1 MDIRRFAIIFG
12 LAISTYFLIL
22 AWNDDYGQA
31 TVANAPIAQNTAINV
46 SDSPI
51 TGEIVAAGESST
63 NDSDIPNVVPAAVEE
78 PIIQA
83 PASTELIQI
92 KTDVLNVTISPLGGE
107 IVEVS
112 LPAYPADNEN
122 KDIPFVLMENN
133 ARRVYVAQSGL
144 LDSKG
149 KQWEKNQAYSAS
161 QVNYQLD
168 EASDSLIVELS
179 TQLDNI
185 TIKKIFTFQRN
196 NYLIDVKYQVANGSD
211 SQWRGVFFAQLKRDR
226 SEDPQQG
233 NSMGMQAYLGP
244 AITTNLSKYEK
255 VSFDDIDDRRLAETV
270 DGGWVAML
278 QHYFVSAWVANPDM
292 THSVYA
298 KPNKQGEYIVG
309 FHDGKTPLQVA
320 AGETGIVGAQL
331 YVGPKS
337 QYILAEVAE
346 SLDLTVDYGWLYW
359 IAKPL
364 FAIMNFIESGYINF
378 FDLFEIDFG
387 AGVGNWGV
395 AIILLTVFIKLCFFK
410 LSAASYRSMAN
421 MRKVAPKL
429 AAIREQHSD
438 NKEKLGQEMMALY
451 KKEKINPLG
460 GCLPI
465 LVQMPV
471 FIALYWVLA
480 ESVELRQAPF
490 FLWINDLSAIDPYF
504 VLPLLMGASMF
515 VQMQLN
521 PTPPDPV
528 QARVMKLM
536 PVIFT
541 VFFLFFPSGLVLYWV
556 VNNLLSITQQYVI
569 TKQIENADS

>member
-22 AWNDDYGQA
+22 SWNDDYGQS
-31 TVANAPIAQNTAINV
+31 TVANAPIAQNTAIQV
-46 SDSPI
+46 GDSPPSSDI
-51 TGEIVAAGESST
+51 IAAGESSV
-63 NDSDIPNVVPAAVEE
+63 DESDIPSIVPAILE
-78 PIIQA
+78 PV
-83 PASTELIQI
+83 TEVFENTQLIQI
-92 KTDVLNVTISPLGGE
+92 KTDVLNVTINPLGGE

-112 LPAYPADNEN
+112 LPAYPADIAN

-149 KQWEKNQAYSAS
+149 KQWEKSQAYSTP
-161 QVNYQLD
+161 QVNYQLND
-168 EASDSLIVELS
+168 ASDTLTVELS
-179 TQLDNI
+179 TQLNDVEV
-185 TIKKIFTFQRN
+185 KKIFTFQRN
-196 NYLIDVKYQVANGSD
+196 DYLIDVQYQIANGSD
-211 SQWRGVFFAQLKRDR
+211 TQWRGVFFAQLKRDR

-233 NSMGMQAYLGP
+233 SSMGMQAYLGP

-255 VSFDDIDDRRLAETV
+255 ISFDDIDDKRLAKTV

-278 QHYFVSAWVANPDM
+278 QHYFVAAWVANPDE

-309 FHDGKTPLQVA
+309 FHDGKTPLEVA
-320 AGETGIVGAQL
+320 AGEIGTVGAQL
-331 YVGPKS
+331 YVGPKT
-337 QYILAEVAE
+337 QYVLADVAE
-346 SLDLTVDYGWLYW
+346 NLDLTVDYGWLWW
-359 IAKPL
+359 IAQPL

-378 FDLFEIDFG
+378 LGMVEIDLG
-387 AGVGNWGV
+387 GGVGNWGV

-410 LSAASYRSMAN
+410 LSATSYRSMAN

-429 AAIREQHSD
+429 AVIREQYAD

-490 FLWINDLSAIDPYF
+490 MLWINDLSAIDPYF

-521 PTPPDPV
+521 PTPPDPI

-536 PVIFT
+536 PIIFT

-569 TKQIENADS
+569 TKQIENADN

>member
-31 TVANAPIAQNTAINV
+31 TVANAPIAQNTTIQV
-46 SDSPI
+46 GDSPPASDI
-51 TGEIVAAGESST
+51 IAAGESSV
-63 NDSDIPNVVPAAVEE
+63 DESDIPTIVPAILE
-78 PIIQA
+78 PAIEVFENTQ
-83 PASTELIQI
+83 LIQI
-92 KTDVLNVTISPLGGE
+92 KTDVLNVTINPLGGE

-112 LPAYPADNEN
+112 LPAYPADIAD

-149 KQWEKNQAYSAS
+149 KQWEKTQAYSTS

-168 EASDSLIVELS
+168 DASDTLTVELS
-179 TQLDNI
+179 TQLNDVEV
-185 TIKKIFTFQRN
+185 KKVFTFQRN
-196 NYLIDVKYQVANGSD
+196 NYLIDVQYQIANNSD
-211 SQWRGVFFAQLKRDR
+211 AQWRGVFFAQLKRDR

-233 NSMGMQAYLGP
+233 SSMGMQAYLGP

-255 VSFDDIDDRRLAETV
+255 ISFDDIDDKRLAKTV

-278 QHYFVSAWVANPDM
+278 QHYFVAAWVANPDE

-309 FHDGKTPLQVA
+309 FHNGKTPLEVA
-320 AGETGIVGAQL
+320 VGETGSVGAQL
-331 YVGPKS
+331 YVGPKT
-337 QYILAEVAE
+337 QYVLADVAE
-346 SLDLTVDYGWLYW
+346 NLDLTVDYGWLWW
-359 IAKPL
+359 IAQPL

-378 FDLFEIDFG
+378 LGMVEIDLG
-387 AGVGNWGV
+387 GGVGNWGV

-410 LSAASYRSMAN
+410 LSATSYRSMAN

-429 AAIREQHSD
+429 AAIREQHAD

-490 FLWINDLSAIDPYF
+490 MLWINDLSAIDPYF

-536 PVIFT
+536 PIIFT

-569 TKQIENADS
+569 TKQIENADT

>member
-22 AWNDDYGQA
+22 AWNDDYGQT
-31 TVANAPIAQNTAINV
+31 TVANAPIAQNSAIEV
-46 SDSPI
+46 GDSP
-51 TGEIVAAGESST
+51 AAGEIIAAGDSSA
-63 NDSDIPNVVPAAVEE
+63 NDSDIPNVVPDTIE
-78 PIIQA
+78 PVVKA
-83 PASTELIQI
+83 EVSTQLIQV
-92 KTDVLNVTISPLGGE
+92 KTDVLNVTISPFGGE

-112 LPAYPADNEN
+112 LPAYPADISN

-144 LDSKG
+144 LDAKG
-149 KQWEKNQAYSAS
+149 KQWEKTQAYSAS
-161 QVNYQLD
+161 DVNYQLD
-168 EASDSLIVELS
+168 DSSDTLVVEL
-179 TQLDNI
+179 TTDLEGVEV
-185 TIKKIFTFQRN
+185 KKVFTFQRN

-211 SQWRGVFFAQLKRDR
+211 SQWNGVFFAQLKRDR
-226 SEDPQQG
+226 SDDPSKG
-233 NSMGMQAYLGP
+233 SSMGMQAYLGP

-255 VSFDDIDDRRLAETV
+255 VSFDDIDDKRLSETV

-278 QHYFVSAWVANPDM
+278 QHYFVSAWVANPEM

-320 AGETGIVGAQL
+320 AGETGTIGAQL

-337 QYILAEVAE
+337 QYVLADVAE
-346 SLDLTVDYGWLYW
+346 NLDLTVDYGWLWW
-359 IAKPL
+359 IAQPL
-364 FAIMNFIESGYINF
+364 FAVMNFIESGYINF
-378 FDLFEIDFG
+378 LGLMEIDLG
-387 AGVGNWGV
+387 GGLGNWGV
-395 AIILLTVFIKLCFFK
+395 AIILLTVLIKLAFFK
-410 LSAASYRSMAN
+410 LSATSYRSMAN

-429 AAIREQHSD
+429 TAIREKYGD

-536 PVIFT
+536 PIIFT

>member
-31 TVANAPIAQNTAINV
+31 AVANAPIAQNSAIEV
-46 SDSPI
+46 GDSP
-51 TGEIVAAGESST
+51 AAGDILAAGQGSD
-63 NDSDIPNVVPAAVEE
+63 NNSDIPYVVPAALE
-78 PIIQA
+78 PEVQA
-83 PASTELIQI
+83 AASTQLIQV
-92 KTDVLNVTISPLGGE
+92 KTDVLNVTINPLGGE

-112 LPAYPADNEN
+112 LPAYPADISD
-122 KDIPFVLMENN
+122 KSIPFVLMENN

-144 LDSKG
+144 LDAKG
-149 KQWEKNQAYSAS
+149 KQWEKTQVYSAS
-161 QVNYQLD
+161 QVSYQLD
-168 EASDSLIVELS
+168 ETADTLTVELS
-179 TQLDNI
+179 TQLDNVEV
-185 TIKKIFTFQRN
+185 KKVFTFQRN

-233 NSMGMQAYLGP
+233 SSMGMQAYLGP

-255 VSFDDIDDRRLAETV
+255 VSFDDIDDKRLAETV

-278 QHYFVSAWVANPDM
+278 QHYFVSAWVANPE
-292 THSVYA
+292 TSHSVYA

-320 AGETGIVGAQL
+320 AGEIGTVGAQL

-337 QYILAEVAE
+337 QYVLADVAE
-346 SLDLTVDYGWLYW
+346 NLDLTVDYGWLWW
-359 IAKPL
+359 IAQPL
-364 FAIMNFIESGYINF
+364 FAVMNFIESGYINF
-378 FDLFEIDFG
+378 LGMMEIDLG
-387 AGVGNWGV
+387 GGVGNWGV
-395 AIILLTVFIKLCFFK
+395 AIILLTVLIKLAFFK
-410 LSAASYRSMAN
+410 LSATSYRSMAN

-429 AAIREQHSD
+429 AAIREQHGD

>member
-31 TVANAPIAQNTAINV
+31 TVSNAPIAQNTSIEIG
-46 SDSPI
+46 DSPSSN
-51 TGEIVAAGESST
+51 EIVVAGESSA
-63 NDSDIPNVVPAAVEE
+63 NDNDIPNVIPSSIE
-78 PIIQA
+78 PEINEVV
-83 PASTELIQI
+83 STEYIQV
-92 KTDVLNVTISPLGGE
+92 KTDVLNVTINPLGGE

-112 LPAYPADNEN
+112 LPAYPADIKD

-149 KQWEKNQAYSAS
+149 KQWEKSQPYSTAK
-161 QVNYQLD
+161 VNYQLD
-168 EASDSLIVELS
+168 DSANTLTVELY
-179 TQLDNI
+179 TQLDNVEV
-185 TIKKIFTFQRN
+185 KKVFTFERN
-196 NYLIDVKYQVANGSD
+196 NYVIDVKYQVANGSD
-211 SQWRGVFFAQLKRDR
+211 SQWNGVFFAQLKRDR
-226 SEDPQQG
+226 SEDPHQG
-233 NSMGMQAYLGP
+233 SSMGMQAYLGP

-255 VSFDDIDDRRLAETV
+255 VSFDDIDDSKLSETV

-278 QHYFVSAWVANPDM
+278 QHYFVSAWVADPDIS
-292 THSVYA
+292 HSVYA

-309 FHDGKTPLQVA
+309 FHDGKTPLQVSS
-320 AGETGIVGAQL
+320 GDTGSVGAKL

-337 QYILAEVAE
+337 QYVLANVAE
-346 SLDLTVDYGWLYW
+346 NLNLTVDYGWLWW
-359 IAKPL
+359 IAQPL
-364 FAIMNFIESGYINF
+364 FEIMNFIESGYINF
-378 FDLFEIDFG
+378 LGLFEIDFG
-387 AGVGNWGV
+387 AGVGNWGI
-395 AIILLTVFIKLCFFK
+395 AIILLTVMIKLAFFK
-410 LSAASYRSMAN
+410 LSATSYRSMAN

-429 AAIREQHSD
+429 TAIREQYAD

-451 KKEKINPLG
+451 KREKINPLG

-490 FLWINDLSAIDPYF
+490 FLWIDDLSAIDPYF

-556 VNNLLSITQQYVI
+556 VNNLLSISQQYVI
-569 TKQIENADS
+569 TKQIENADN

>member
-31 TVANAPIAQNTAINV
+31 AVANAPIAQNSAIEV
-46 SDSPI
+46 GDSP
-51 TGEIVAAGESST
+51 AAGDILAAGQGSD
-63 NDSDIPNVVPAAVEE
+63 NNSDIPYVVPAALE
-78 PIIQA
+78 PEVQA
-83 PASTELIQI
+83 AASTQLIQV
-92 KTDVLNVTISPLGGE
+92 KTDVLNVTINPLGGE

-112 LPAYPADNEN
+112 LPAYPADISD
-122 KDIPFVLMENN
+122 KSIPFVLMENN

-144 LDSKG
+144 LDAKG
-149 KQWEKNQAYSAS
+149 KQWEKNQPYSAS
-161 QVNYQLD
+161 QVSYQLD
-168 EASDSLIVELS
+168 ESSDTLAVELS
-179 TQLDNI
+179 TQLDGVEV
-185 TIKKIFTFQRN
+185 KKVFTFQRN
-196 NYLIDVKYQVANGSD
+196 NYLIDVKYHVANGTD

-233 NSMGMQAYLGP
+233 SSMGMQAYLGP
-244 AITTNLSKYEK
+244 AITTNESKYEK
-255 VSFDDIDDRRLAETV
+255 VSFDDIDDKRLAETV

-278 QHYFVSAWVANPDM
+278 QHYFVSAWVANPET

-298 KPNKQGEYIVG
+298 KPNKLGEYIVG

-320 AGETGIVGAQL
+320 AGETGSIGAQL

-337 QYILAEVAE
+337 QYVLADVAE
-346 SLDLTVDYGWLYW
+346 NLDLTVDYGWLWW
-359 IAKPL
+359 IAQPL
-364 FAIMNFIESGYINF
+364 FAVMNFIESGYINF
-378 FDLFEIDFG
+378 LGLVEIDLG
-387 AGVGNWGV
+387 GGVGNWGV
-395 AIILLTVFIKLCFFK
+395 AIILLTVLIKLAFFK
-410 LSAASYRSMAN
+410 LSATSYRSMAN

-429 AAIREQHSD
+429 AAIREKYGD

>member
-31 TVANAPIAQNTAINV
+31 TVANAPIAQNTAIQV
-46 SDSPI
+46 GDSPS
-51 TGEIVAAGESST
+51 TGDIIAAEEFSA
-63 NDSDIPNVVPAAVEE
+63 DESDIPNIIPAILE
-78 PIIQA
+78 PEIE
-83 PASTELIQI
+83 ASKSNQLIQV
-92 KTDVLNVTISPLGGE
+92 KTDVLNVTINPLGGE

-112 LPAYPADNEN
+112 LPAYPADIAN

-144 LDSKG
+144 LNSKG
-149 KQWEKNQAYSAS
+149 KQWEKSQPYSTS
-161 QVNYQLD
+161 QVSYQLD
-168 EASDSLIVELS
+168 EVADTLIVELS
-179 TQLDNI
+179 TQLDDVEV
-185 TIKKIFTFQRN
+185 KKVFTFQRN
-196 NYLIDVKYQVANGSD
+196 NYLIDVKYQIANSSD

-233 NSMGMQAYLGP
+233 SSMGMQAYLGP

-255 VSFDDIDDRRLAETV
+255 VSFDDIDDKRLAETV

-278 QHYFVSAWVANPDM
+278 QHYFVSAWVAHPDM

-309 FHDGKTPLQVA
+309 FHDGKTPLIVA
-320 AGETGIVGAQL
+320 SGETGTVGAQL

-337 QYILAEVAE
+337 QYVLADVAE
-346 SLDLTVDYGWLYW
+346 SLDLTVDYGWLWW
-359 IAKPL
+359 IAQPL

-378 FDLFEIDFG
+378 LGLVEIDLG

-410 LSAASYRSMAN
+410 LSATSYRSMAN

-429 AAIREQHSD
+429 AAIREQYAD

-490 FLWINDLSAIDPYF
+490 MLWINDLSAIDPYF

-528 QARVMKLM
+528 QARVMKLL
-536 PVIFT
+536 PIIFT

-569 TKQIENADS
+569 TKQIENADT

>member
-31 TVANAPIAQNTAINV
+31 TVANAPIAQNTAIQV
-46 SDSPI
+46 GDSPSASDI
-51 TGEIVAAGESST
+51 IAAGESSA
-63 NDSDIPNVVPAAVEE
+63 NESDIPNVIPAILE
-78 PIIQA
+78 PEIKVSE
-83 PASTELIQI
+83 STQLIQV
-92 KTDVLNVTISPLGGE
+92 KTDVLNVTINPLGGE

-112 LPAYPADNEN
+112 LPAYPADIAN

-144 LDSKG
+144 LNSKG
-149 KQWEKNQAYSAS
+149 KQWEKTQPYSTS
-161 QVNYQLD
+161 QVSYQLN
-168 EASDSLIVELS
+168 EAADTLIVELS
-179 TQLDNI
+179 TQLDDVE
-185 TIKKIFTFQRN
+185 IKKVFTFQRN
-196 NYLIDVKYQVANGSD
+196 NYLIDVKYQIANGSD

-226 SEDPQQG
+226 
-233 NSMGMQAYLGP
+233 SMGMQAYLGP

-255 VSFDDIDDRRLAETV
+255 VSFDDIDDKRLAETV

-309 FHDGKTPLQVA
+309 FHDGKTPLVVA

-337 QYILAEVAE
+337 QYVLADVAE
-346 SLDLTVDYGWLYW
+346 SLDLTVDYGWLWW
-359 IAKPL
+359 IAQPL

-378 FDLFEIDFG
+378 LGMVEIDLG

-410 LSAASYRSMAN
+410 LSATSYRSMAN

-429 AAIREQHSD
+429 AAIREQYAD

-490 FLWINDLSAIDPYF
+490 MLWINDLSAIDPYF

-536 PVIFT
+536 PIIFT

-569 TKQIENADS
+569 TKQIENADT

>member
-31 TVANAPIAQNTAINV
+31 TVANAPIAQNSAIEV
-46 SDSPI
+46 GDSPMASDVI
-51 TGEIVAAGESST
+51 AAGDSSG
-63 NDSDIPNVVPAAVEE
+63 NDSDIPNVVPAALE
-78 PIIQA
+78 PEIKA
-83 PASTELIQI
+83 AVSTQLIQV
-92 KTDVLNVTISPLGGE
+92 KTDVLNVTINPLGGE

-112 LPAYPADNEN
+112 LPAYPADISN

-144 LDSKG
+144 LDAKG
-149 KQWEKNQAYSAS
+149 KQWEKNQPYSAS
-161 QVNYQLD
+161 QVSYQLD
-168 EASDSLIVELS
+168 ESADTLAVEL
-179 TQLDNI
+179 TTNLDGVEV
-185 TIKKIFTFQRN
+185 KKVFTFQRN
-196 NYLIDVKYQVANGSD
+196 NYLIDVKYHVANGSD

-226 SEDPQQG
+226 SEDPHQG
-233 NSMGMQAYLGP
+233 SSMGMQAYLGP
-244 AITTNLSKYEK
+244 AITTNESKYEK
-255 VSFDDIDDRRLAETV
+255 VSFDDIDDKRLTKSV

-278 QHYFVSAWVANPDM
+278 QHYFVSAWVANPDT

-320 AGETGIVGAQL
+320 AGETGSIGAQL

-337 QYILAEVAE
+337 QYVLADVAE
-346 SLDLTVDYGWLYW
+346 NLDLTVDYGWLWW
-359 IAKPL
+359 IAQPL
-364 FAIMNFIESGYINF
+364 FAVMNFIESGYINF
-378 FDLFEIDFG
+378 LGMVEIDLG
-387 AGVGNWGV
+387 GGVGNWGV
-395 AIILLTVFIKLCFFK
+395 AIILLTVLIKLAFFK
-410 LSAASYRSMAN
+410 LSATSYRSMAN

-429 AAIREQHSD
+429 AAIREKYGD

-569 TKQIENADS
+569 TKQIENTDS

>member
-31 TVANAPIAQNTAINV
+31 TVANAPIAQNSAIEV
-46 SDSPI
+46 GDSP
-51 TGEIVAAGESST
+51 AAGDIIAAGQTSDI
-63 NDSDIPNVVPAAVEE
+63 DSDIPNIVPAVAE
-78 PIIQA
+78 PVIEA
-83 PASTELIQI
+83 AASTQLIQV
-92 KTDVLNVTISPLGGE
+92 KTDVLNVTINPLGGE

-112 LPAYPADNEN
+112 LPAYPADIKN

-144 LDSKG
+144 LDAKG
-149 KQWEKNQAYSAS
+149 KQWEKTQAYSAS
-161 QVNYQLD
+161 QVSYQLD
-168 EASDSLIVELS
+168 EASDVLTVELS
-179 TQLDNI
+179 TQLDDVEV
-185 TIKKIFTFQRN
+185 KKIFTFQRN

-226 SEDPQQG
+226 SEDPSKG
-233 NSMGMQAYLGP
+233 SSMGMQAYLGP

-255 VSFDDIDDRRLAETV
+255 VSFDDIDDKRLAETV

-278 QHYFVSAWVANPDM
+278 QHYFVSAWVANPET

-320 AGETGIVGAQL
+320 AGETGTIGAQL

-337 QYILAEVAE
+337 QYVLADVAE
-346 SLDLTVDYGWLYW
+346 NLDLTVDYGWLWW
-359 IAKPL
+359 IAQPL

-378 FDLFEIDFG
+378 LGLVDIDLG
-387 AGVGNWGV
+387 GGLGNWGV

-410 LSAASYRSMAN
+410 LSATSYRSMAN

-429 AAIREQHSD
+429 ASIREKYGD

>member
-31 TVANAPIAQNTAINV
+31 AVANAPIAQNSAIEV
-46 SDSPI
+46 GDSPAASDI
-51 TGEIVAAGESST
+51 IAAGDSSA
-63 NDSDIPNVVPAAVEE
+63 NESDIPNVVPAALE
-78 PIIQA
+78 PEIVVSESSQ
-83 PASTELIQI
+83 LIQV
-92 KTDVLNVTISPLGGE
+92 KTDVLNVTINPLGGE

-112 LPAYPADNEN
+112 LPAYPADIADKN
-122 KDIPFVLMENN
+122 IPFVLMENN

-149 KQWEKNQAYSAS
+149 KQWEKTQPYSVS
-161 QVNYQLD
+161 QVSYQLA
-168 EASDSLIVELS
+168 ETADSLIVELS

-185 TIKKIFTFQRN
+185 AVKKIFTFQRN
-196 NYLIDVKYQVANGSD
+196 NYLIDVKYQIANGSD
-211 SQWRGVFFAQLKRDR
+211 NQWRGVFFAQLKRDR
-226 SEDPQQG
+226 SEDPHQG
-233 NSMGMQAYLGP
+233 SSMGMQAYLGP

-255 VSFDDIDDRRLAETV
+255 VSFDDIDDKRLAKTV

-278 QHYFVSAWVANPDM
+278 QHYFVSAWVANPET

-320 AGETGIVGAQL
+320 AGETGTIGAQL

-337 QYILAEVAE
+337 QYVLADVAE
-346 SLDLTVDYGWLYW
+346 SLDLTVDYGWLWW
-359 IAKPL
+359 IAQPL

-378 FDLFEIDFG
+378 LGLVEIDLG

-410 LSAASYRSMAN
+410 LSATSYRSMAN

-536 PVIFT
+536 PIIFT

-569 TKQIENADS
+569 TKQIENADT

>member
-22 AWNDDYGQA
+22 SWNDDYGQA
-31 TVANAPIAQNTAINV
+31 TVANAPIAQTTAIQAG
-46 SDSPI
+46 DSPPASDI
-51 TGEIVAAGESST
+51 IAAGESSV
-63 NDSDIPNVVPAAVEE
+63 DESDIPTIVPAISE
-78 PIIQA
+78 PVIEVFENTQ
-83 PASTELIQI
+83 LIQI
-92 KTDVLNVTISPLGGE
+92 KTDVLNVTINPLGGE

-112 LPAYPADNEN
+112 LPAYPADIAE

-149 KQWEKNQAYSAS
+149 KQWEKFQAYSTS

-168 EASDSLIVELS
+168 DASDTLTVELS
-179 TQLDNI
+179 TQLNDVEV
-185 TIKKIFTFQRN
+185 KKIFTFQRN
-196 NYLIDVKYQVANGSD
+196 NYLIDVQYQIANGSD
-211 SQWRGVFFAQLKRDR
+211 TQWRGVFFAQLKRDR

-233 NSMGMQAYLGP
+233 SSMGMQAYLGP

-255 VSFDDIDDRRLAETV
+255 ISFDDIDDKRLAKTV

-278 QHYFVSAWVANPDM
+278 QHYFVAAWVANPDE

-309 FHDGKTPLQVA
+309 FHDGKTPLEVDV
-320 AGETGIVGAQL
+320 GETGTVGAQL
-331 YVGPKS
+331 YVGPKT
-337 QYILAEVAE
+337 QYVLADVAE
-346 SLDLTVDYGWLYW
+346 NLDLTVDYGWLWW
-359 IAKPL
+359 IAQPL

-378 FDLFEIDFG
+378 LGMVEIDLG
-387 AGVGNWGV
+387 GGVGNWGV

-410 LSAASYRSMAN
+410 LSATSYRSMAN

-429 AAIREQHSD
+429 AVIREQHAD

-490 FLWINDLSAIDPYF
+490 MLWINDLSAIDPYF

-521 PTPPDPV
+521 PTPPDPI

-536 PVIFT
+536 PIIFT

-569 TKQIENADS
+569 TKQIENADN

>member
-22 AWNDDYGQA
+22 SWNDDYGQA
-31 TVANAPIAQNTAINV
+31 TVANAPIAQNTAIQV
-46 SDSPI
+46 GDSPPASDI
-51 TGEIVAAGESST
+51 IAAGESSV
-63 NDSDIPNVVPAAVEE
+63 DEGDIPSIVPAISE
-78 PIIQA
+78 PV
-83 PASTELIQI
+83 TEVFENTQLVQI
-92 KTDVLNVTISPLGGE
+92 KTDVLNVTINPLGGE

-112 LPAYPADNEN
+112 LPAYPADIAD

-149 KQWEKNQAYSAS
+149 KQWEKSQAYSTS

-168 EASDSLIVELS
+168 DASDTLTVELS
-179 TQLDNI
+179 TQLNDVEV
-185 TIKKIFTFQRN
+185 KKIFTFQRN
-196 NYLIDVKYQVANGSD
+196 NYLIDVQYQIANGSD

-233 NSMGMQAYLGP
+233 SSMGMQAYLGP

-255 VSFDDIDDRRLAETV
+255 ISFDDIDDKRLAKTV

-278 QHYFVSAWVANPDM
+278 QHYFVAAWIANPDK

-309 FHDGKTPLQVA
+309 FHDGKTPLEVA
-320 AGETGIVGAQL
+320 AGETGTVGAQL
-331 YVGPKS
+331 YVGPKT
-337 QYILAEVAE
+337 QYVLADVAE
-346 SLDLTVDYGWLYW
+346 NLDLTVDYGWLWW
-359 IAKPL
+359 IAQPL

-378 FDLFEIDFG
+378 LGMVEIDLG
-387 AGVGNWGV
+387 GGVGNWGV

-410 LSAASYRSMAN
+410 LSATSYRSMAN

-429 AAIREQHSD
+429 AVIREQHAD

-490 FLWINDLSAIDPYF
+490 MLWINDLSAIDPYF

-521 PTPPDPV
+521 PTPPDPI

-536 PVIFT
+536 PIIFT

-569 TKQIENADS
+569 TKQIENADN

>member
-22 AWNDDYGQA
+22 SWNDDYGQA
-31 TVANAPIAQNTAINV
+31 TVVNAPIAQNTAIQV
-46 SDSPI
+46 GDSPPASNI
-51 TGEIVAAGESST
+51 IAAGESSV
-63 NDSDIPNVVPAAVEE
+63 DESDIPTIVPAILE
-78 PIIQA
+78 PVIEVFENTQ
-83 PASTELIQI
+83 LIQI
-92 KTDVLNVTISPLGGE
+92 KTDVLNVTINPLGGE

-112 LPAYPADNEN
+112 LPAYPADIAD

-149 KQWEKNQAYSAS
+149 KQWEKSQAYSTS

-168 EASDSLIVELS
+168 DASDILTVELS
-179 TQLDNI
+179 TQLNDVEV
-185 TIKKIFTFQRN
+185 KKIFTFQRN
-196 NYLIDVKYQVANGSD
+196 NYLIDVQYQIANGSD
-211 SQWRGVFFAQLKRDR
+211 TQWRGVFFAQLKRDR

-233 NSMGMQAYLGP
+233 SSMGMQAYLGP

-255 VSFDDIDDRRLAETV
+255 ISFDDIDDKRLAKTV

-278 QHYFVSAWVANPDM
+278 QHYFVAAWVANPDE

-309 FHDGKTPLQVA
+309 FHDGKTPLEVA
-320 AGETGIVGAQL
+320 GGETGTVGAQL
-331 YVGPKS
+331 YVGPKT
-337 QYILAEVAE
+337 QYVLADVAE
-346 SLDLTVDYGWLYW
+346 NLDLTVDYGWLWW
-359 IAKPL
+359 IAQPL

-378 FDLFEIDFG
+378 LGMVEIDLG
-387 AGVGNWGV
+387 GGVGNWGV

-410 LSAASYRSMAN
+410 LSATSYRSMAN

-429 AAIREQHSD
+429 AVIREQHAD

-490 FLWINDLSAIDPYF
+490 MLWINDLSAIDPYF

-521 PTPPDPV
+521 PTPPDPI

-536 PVIFT
+536 PIIFT

-569 TKQIENADS
+569 TKQIENADI

>member
-31 TVANAPIAQNTAINV
+31 TVANAPIAQNSAIEIG
-46 SDSPI
+46 DSPMASDI
-51 TGEIVAAGESST
+51 IAAGDSSA
-63 NDSDIPNVVPAAVEE
+63 NDSDIPNVVPASIEPEVKAAVNT
-78 PIIQA
+78 Q
-83 PASTELIQI
+83 LIQV
-92 KTDVLNVTISPLGGE
+92 KTDVLNVTISPFGGE

-112 LPAYPADNEN
+112 LPAYPADISN

-144 LDSKG
+144 LDAKG
-149 KQWEKNQAYSAS
+149 KQWEKYQPYSAS

-168 EASDSLIVELS
+168 ESSDTLVVELS
-179 TQLDNI
+179 TQLDGVEV
-185 TIKKIFTFQRN
+185 KKVFTFQRN

-233 NSMGMQAYLGP
+233 SSMGMQAYLGP
-244 AITTNLSKYEK
+244 AITTNESKYEK
-255 VSFDDIDDRRLAETV
+255 VSFDDIDDKRLTKSV

-278 QHYFVSAWVANPDM
+278 QHYFVSAWVANPDT

-320 AGETGIVGAQL
+320 AGETGTIGAQL

-337 QYILAEVAE
+337 QYVLADVAE
-346 SLDLTVDYGWLYW
+346 NLDLTVDYGWLWW
-359 IAKPL
+359 IAQPL
-364 FAIMNFIESGYINF
+364 FAVMNFIESGYINF
-378 FDLFEIDFG
+378 LGMVEIDLG
-387 AGVGNWGV
+387 GGVGNWGV
-395 AIILLTVFIKLCFFK
+395 AIILLTVLIKLAFFK
-410 LSAASYRSMAN
+410 LSATSYRSMAN

-429 AAIREQHSD
+429 AAIREKYGD

>member
-22 AWNDDYGQA
+22 SWNDDYGQA
-31 TVANAPIAQNTAINV
+31 TVANAPIAQNTAIQV
-46 SDSPI
+46 GDSPPASDI
-51 TGEIVAAGESST
+51 IAAGESSV
-63 NDSDIPNVVPAAVEE
+63 DEGDIPSIVPAISE
-78 PIIQA
+78 PV
-83 PASTELIQI
+83 TEVFENTQLVQI
-92 KTDVLNVTISPLGGE
+92 KTDVLNVTINPLGGE

-112 LPAYPADNEN
+112 LPAYPADIAD

-149 KQWEKNQAYSAS
+149 KQWEKSQAYSTS

-168 EASDSLIVELS
+168 DASDTLTVELS
-179 TQLDNI
+179 TQLNDVEV
-185 TIKKIFTFQRN
+185 KKIFTFQRN
-196 NYLIDVKYQVANGSD
+196 NYLIDVQYQIANGSD
-211 SQWRGVFFAQLKRDR
+211 TQWRGVFFAQLKRDR

-233 NSMGMQAYLGP
+233 SSMGMQAYLGP

-255 VSFDDIDDRRLAETV
+255 ISFDDIDDKRLAKTV

-278 QHYFVSAWVANPDM
+278 QHYFVAAWIANPDK

-309 FHDGKTPLQVA
+309 FHDGKTPLEVA
-320 AGETGIVGAQL
+320 AGETGTVGAQL
-331 YVGPKS
+331 YVGPKT
-337 QYILAEVAE
+337 QYVLADVAE
-346 SLDLTVDYGWLYW
+346 NLDLTVDYGWLWW
-359 IAKPL
+359 IAQPL

-378 FDLFEIDFG
+378 LGMVEIDLG
-387 AGVGNWGV
+387 GGVGNWGV

-410 LSAASYRSMAN
+410 LSATSYRSMAN

-429 AAIREQHSD
+429 AVIREQHAD

-490 FLWINDLSAIDPYF
+490 MLWINDLSAIDPYF

-521 PTPPDPV
+521 PTPPDPI

-536 PVIFT
+536 PIIFT

-569 TKQIENADS
+569 TKQIENADN

>member
-22 AWNDDYGQA
+22 AWNDDYGQT
-31 TVANAPIAQNTAINV
+31 TVANAPIAQNSAIEV
-46 SDSPI
+46 GDSP
-51 TGEIVAAGESST
+51 AAGEIIAAGDSSA
-63 NDSDIPNVVPAAVEE
+63 NDSDIPNVVPDTIE
-78 PIIQA
+78 PVVKA
-83 PASTELIQI
+83 EVSTQLIQV
-92 KTDVLNVTISPLGGE
+92 KTDVLNVTISPFGGE

-112 LPAYPADNEN
+112 LPAYPADISN

-149 KQWEKNQAYSAS
+149 KQWEKTQAYSAS
-161 QVNYQLD
+161 DVNYQLD
-168 EASDSLIVELS
+168 DSSDTLVVEL
-179 TQLDNI
+179 TTDLEGVEV
-185 TIKKIFTFQRN
+185 KKVFTFQRN

-211 SQWRGVFFAQLKRDR
+211 SQWNGVFFAQLKRDR
-226 SEDPQQG
+226 SDDPSKG
-233 NSMGMQAYLGP
+233 SSMGMQAYLGP

-255 VSFDDIDDRRLAETV
+255 VSFDDIDDKRLSETV

-278 QHYFVSAWVANPDM
+278 QHYFVSAWVANPEM

-320 AGETGIVGAQL
+320 AGETGTIGAQL

-337 QYILAEVAE
+337 QYVLADVAE
-346 SLDLTVDYGWLYW
+346 NLDLTVDYGWLWW
-359 IAKPL
+359 IAQPL
-364 FAIMNFIESGYINF
+364 FAVMNFIESGYINF
-378 FDLFEIDFG
+378 LGLMEIDLG
-387 AGVGNWGV
+387 GGLGNWGV
-395 AIILLTVFIKLCFFK
+395 AIILLTVLIKLAFFK
-410 LSAASYRSMAN
+410 LSATSYRSMAN

-429 AAIREQHSD
+429 TAIREKYGD

-536 PVIFT
+536 PIIFT